1 MYAYLTS
8 GRKIIYERQN
18 MADAQKILVTGGAG
32 FIGSHVAGNLAGQ
45 GHEVMVLDDLSGG
58 SLENVPA
65 GCEFIQGDITDH
77 ILVEQL
83 FEVHKFALVYHL
95 AAYAAEGLSHFI
107 RRFNYTNNLI
117 GSVNLLNAAIR
128 QKTRRFVF
136 TSSIAVYGAGQL
148 PMTEDMAPHP
158 EDPYGI
164 AKRAFELDLQA
175 AAEMF
180 GIEYVIFRPHNV
192 YGEGQNIGDPY
203 RNVVGIFMNRIMR
216 REPMTIFGDGKQTRA
231 FSYIGDVAPTIA
243 QGGFEARAKNR
254 IFNVGADEP
263 VAVIDLAHMVA
274 GLFEVEPHIVHLA
287 PRNEVMHAFSD
298 HSALREVFGAGE
310 NTPILEGL
318 RRMALWARAHGQH
331 TPTPF
336 TNLEILE
343 NLPESWRR
351 LMHSADEG

>member
-1 MYAYLTS
+1 MVDS
-8 GRKIIYERQN
+8 HR
-18 MADAQKILVTGGAG
+18 ILVTGGAG
-32 FIGSHVAGNLAGQ
+32 FIGSHVAGNLTEQ
-45 GHEVMVLDDLSGG
+45 GHEVTVLDDLSGG

-65 GCEFIQGDITDH
+65 GCEFIQGDITDST
-77 ILVEQL
+77 LVDHL
-83 FEVHKFALVYHL
+83 FESRKFDLVYHL

-117 GSVNLLNAAIR
+117 GSVTLLNAAIR
-128 QKTRRFVF
+128 QKTSRFVF
-136 TSSIAVYGAGQL
+136 TSSIAVYGTGQL
-148 PMTEDMAPHP
+148 PMTEDMVPCP

-243 QGGFEARAKNR
+243 QSGFEAQAKNR

-274 GLFEVEPHIVHLA
+274 ELFEVKPDIVYLA

-298 HSALREVFGAGE
+298 HSALREVFGARKY
-310 NTPILEGL
+310 TPILEGL
-318 RRMALWARAHGQH
+318 RRMSLWARAQGHH

-336 TNLEILE
+336 TNIEIVE

-351 LMHSADEG
+351 LMQ

>member
-1 MYAYLTS
+1 MVDS
-8 GRKIIYERQN
+8 
-18 MADAQKILVTGGAG
+18 QKILVTGGAG
-32 FIGSHVAGNLAGQ
+32 FIGSHVAGNLTKQ
-45 GHEVMVLDDLSGG
+45 GHEVTVLDDLSGG

-65 GCEFIQGDITDH
+65 GCEFIKGDITDSK
-77 ILVEQL
+77 LVDHL
-83 FEVHKFALVYHL
+83 FESHKFNLVYHL

-117 GSVNLLNAAIR
+117 GSVTLLNAAIR
-128 QKTRRFVF
+128 QKTSRFVF
-136 TSSIAVYGAGQL
+136 TSSIAVYGTGQL
-148 PMTEDMAPHP
+148 PMTEDMVPCP

-216 REPMTIFGDGKQTRA
+216 GEAMTIFGDGKQTRA
-231 FSYIGDVAPTIA
+231 FSYIGDVAPTIT
-243 QGGFEARAKNR
+243 QGGFEAKAKNR
-254 IFNVGADEP
+254 IFNVGADAP

-274 GLFEVEPHIVHLA
+274 ELFEVKPNIVYFA

-298 HSALREVFGAGE
+298 HSAIRKVFGARE

-318 RRMALWARAHGQH
+318 RRMALWARAQGHH
-331 TPTPF
+331 APTPF
-336 TNLEILE
+336 TNIEIVE
-343 NLPESWRR
+343 NLPESWRK
-351 LMHSADEG
+351 LMQ